1 MRKLL
6 AQLILTFYILLSLSI
21 PVFASPL
28 PMLTWNKVAGAVA
41 YELELLTQ
49 PPESGHIPAS
59 SVNLYFSTIQI
70 FVAGYNADLT
80 NYRRPLIYWRVRGL
94 DISGK
99 PLGPFT
105 EAEPLFVSRRKSSLA
120 KPLTN

>member
-49 PPESGHIPAS
+49 PPESGIS
-59 SVNLYFSTIQI
+59 
-70 FVAGYNADLT
+70 
-80 NYRRPLIYWRVRGL
+80 PLLR
-94 DISGK
+94 
-99 PLGPFT
+99 
-105 EAEPLFVSRRKSSLA
+105 
-120 KPLTN
+120 